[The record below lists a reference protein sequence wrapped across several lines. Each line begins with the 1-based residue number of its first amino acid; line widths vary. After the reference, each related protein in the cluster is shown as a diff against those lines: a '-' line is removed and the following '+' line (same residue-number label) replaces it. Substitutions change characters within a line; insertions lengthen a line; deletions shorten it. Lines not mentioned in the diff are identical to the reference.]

1 MLWLDYIGKKAL
13 SSWCSGLAVRD
24 AEDLKPRI
32 GRGKAGPLEIA
43 GAGAWVKA
51 ALSRQ
56 SFVGKSS

>member
-24 AEDLKPRI
+24 AEDLEPGI

-43 GAGAWVKA
+43 GVGAWVKA
-51 ALSRQ
+51 AL
-56 SFVGKSS
+56 